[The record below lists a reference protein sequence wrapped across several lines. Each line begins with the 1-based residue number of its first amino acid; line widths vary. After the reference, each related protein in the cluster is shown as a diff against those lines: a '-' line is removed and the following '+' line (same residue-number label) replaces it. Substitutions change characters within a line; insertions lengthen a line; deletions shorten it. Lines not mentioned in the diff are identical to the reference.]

1 MAMTALAPAITR
13 SKEIFAEKTSQVA
26 LKLVPDLSDGNQAD
40 RKFFAIF
47 VSVVGGIGLM
57 LLLLINTLLAQD
69 AFELTTLKLEA
80 KLVSDE
86 REAIARQIDK
96 ISSPEA
102 LAKSATALGMKPSEN
117 PTFLSLDKAVLE
129 KEVIEVPVKNG

>member
-26 LKLVPDLSDGNQAD
+26 LKLVPDLSDGKQAD
-40 RKFFAIF
+40 RKFFATF

-69 AFELTTLKLEA
+69 AFELTSLKLEA

-96 ISSPEA
+96 LSSPEA

-117 PTFLSLDKAVLE
+117 PTLLSLDKLVLD
-129 KEVIEVPVKNG
+129 KPVIEVPVKNG

>member
-26 LKLVPDLSDGNQAD
+26 LKLVPDLSDGKQAD

-69 AFELTTLKLEA
+69 AFELTSLKQEA
-80 KLVSDE
+80 KLVSDQ

-96 ISSPEA
+96 LSSPEA

-117 PTFLSLDKAVLE
+117 PTFLSLDQT
-129 KEVIEVPVKNG
+129 VIEVPVKNG

>member
-26 LKLVPDLSDGNQAD
+26 LKLVPDPSDGKQAD

-47 VSVVGGIGLM
+47 VSAVGGIGLM

-69 AFELTTLKLEA
+69 AFELTSLKLEA

-129 KEVIEVPVKNG
+129 KEVIKVPVKNG

>member
-26 LKLVPDLSDGNQAD
+26 LKLVPDLSDGKQAD
-40 RKFFAIF
+40 RKFFATF

-69 AFELTTLKLEA
+69 AFELTSLKLEA

-86 REAIARQIDK
+86 REAIARQMDK
-96 ISSPEA
+96 LSSPDA
-102 LAKSATALGMKPSEN
+102 LARAATELGMKPSET
-117 PTFLSLDKAVLE
+117 PTFLTLDKPV
-129 KEVIEVPVKNG
+129 VEVPVKNG